1 MIRQLFQIFYPMARG
16 SAVWIT
22 EIDDPKLL
30 DNPKDSKS
38 VLAKEIV
45 TVNILN
51 EVVAILCSIKHK
63 V

>member
-1 MIRQLFQIFYPMARG
+1 M
-16 SAVWIT
+16 

-45 TVNILN
+45 TANLLN
-51 EVVAILCSIKHK
+51 
-63 V
+63 

>member
-1 MIRQLFQIFYPMARG
+1 MARG

-45 TVNILN
+45 TANILN
-51 EVVAILCSIKHK
+51 EVVAILCSIKTQRLRDISMLALN
-63 V
+63 